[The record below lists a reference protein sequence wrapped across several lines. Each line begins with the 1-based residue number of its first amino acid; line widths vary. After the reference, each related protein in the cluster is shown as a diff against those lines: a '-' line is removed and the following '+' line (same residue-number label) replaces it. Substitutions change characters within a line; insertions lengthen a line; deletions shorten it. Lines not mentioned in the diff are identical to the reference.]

1 MTLYQPFLD
10 YAIALLTEKLALTP
24 YPIPSGLRG

>member
-10 YAIALLTEKLALTP
+10 YAIAQLQQSLDLQS
-24 YPIPSGLRG
+24 YPIPEG